1 MGNPRLYDRNELTG
15 GVSKDLT
22 SALRFAGN
30 QSLAERRNPLCYDN
44 EITGQGKL
52 ERSEGEIETE
62 IWPIDG

>member
-30 QSLAERRNPLCYDN
+30 QSLAEPA
-44 EITGQGKL
+44 
-52 ERSEGEIETE
+52 
-62 IWPIDG
+62 